1 MKCRKDFD
9 AEREK
14 ELEKHAKYHKP
25 ADSNHEDNTN
35 SEEE

>member
-14 ELEKHAKYHKP
+14 ELEKHAKYPKP